1 MDKPVVIKTLNDVV
15 MKDIKVKR
23 PFTYTLPSKMSQ
35 TVFRISHAGQ
45 PLLFQTPVV
54 VIPYSYSLYDNERFS
69 LDVILFK
76 DDPVFSRL
84 MDSIADYIL
93 QKIKKK
99 CPVPSVLVEPCIFRS
114 RMRFRT
120 NNIDSIM
127 TFDINNRPLDTRCI
141 QTHDR
146 MMCLFSI
153 SRFVVGDSKCYFQLE
168 LHQMKRLES
177 LTCIIPRDTCLISS
191 PECTAPVP
199 SSLEKYKKMLRF
211 GIPIEAIKQKM
222 SLDGLSKVDITN
234 FASSLSTSA
243 VTAVAVVKLST
254 LPTQPS
260 PSMHPAPAP
269 PPPPP
274 PLPPNLPMKLQVQP
288 RPQWP
293 QRPQPPKP
301 KVTPETQPQPPS
313 LSDILSM
320 KGRLRKVPK
329 SLD

>member
-1 MDKPVVIKTLNDVV
+1 MDKPIVIRTINDIV

-23 PFTYTLPSKMSQ
+23 PFTYILPSKMSQ
-35 TVFRISHAGQ
+35 TIFRISYKEQ

-84 MDSIADYIL
+84 IDSTTEYIL
-93 QKIKKK
+93 KKIQKKY
-99 CPVPSVLVEPCIFRS
+99 PVPSILVEPCIFRS

-146 MMCLFSI
+146 MLCLFSI

-168 LHQMKRLES
+168 LHQIKRLES
-177 LTCIIPRDTCLISS
+177 LTSVVSKDTCLISS
-191 PECTAPVP
+191 PSCTAPVS
-199 SSLEKYKKMLRF
+199 SSLEKYQKMHRF

-222 SLDGLSKVDITN
+222 ILDGLSKVDITHLT
-234 FASSLSTSA
+234 SSLSPTTTGA
-243 VTAVAVVKLST
+243 VLK
-254 LPTQPS
+254 LPTVPTS
-260 PSMHPAPAP
+260 SMKPMPAP

-274 PLPPNLPMKLQVQP
+274 PLPPKSLLKVQVQP
-288 RPQWP
+288 P
-293 QRPQPPKP
+293 PPKP
-301 KVTPETQPQPPS
+301 KVTSEAQTQPHRQPPS

-320 KGRLRKVPK
+320 KGRLRKVPQV
-329 SLD
+329 

>member
-15 MKDIKVKR
+15 MKNIKVKR

-35 TVFRISHAGQ
+35 TVFRISYAGQ

-84 MDSIADYIL
+84 MDSIAEYIL

-146 MMCLFSI
+146 MLCLFSI

-168 LHQMKRLES
+168 LHQMKRLEPP
-177 LTCIIPRDTCLISS
+177 TCIIPRDTCLISS

-199 SSLEKYKKMLRF
+199 SSLEKYQKMLRF

-234 FASSLSTSA
+234 FVSSLSPT
-243 VTAVAVVKLST
+243 TAVAVLKLPM
-254 LPTQPS
+254 LPS
-260 PSMHPAPAP
+260 PSMHPVPAP

-274 PLPPNLPMKLQVQP
+274 PLPPNLLLKLQVQP
-288 RPQWP
+288 RPHP
-293 QRPQPPKP
+293 QLPKP
-301 KVTPETQPQPPS
+301 KVTPEAQTQTQTQTQPQPPS

-329 SLD
+329 SPD